1 MQHAQFFI
9 LSAVREHKMRTDG
22 AAVQTAGSWG
32 CFCLEHTVQPRA
44 KSGSGILITGDTR
57 NERSSAIPRPQ
68 AERAFKEVICSQLF
82 HRKEIGEKNSNILC
96 SGQVGGNCKEPLC
109 CGVFTWKFHFQFVRS
124 GLHRAVTHLG
134 SALLPSLF
142 PALHQAVSVG
152 DVAKALACQFGHI
165 LPSFTAAFR
174 RIPHLDIPVALSCY
188 SSRYRR
194 CFKILY
200 SKLLPGQRNFH
211 FPFSEPAECWLPG
224 KKTLCHQ
231 VRLALSFS

>member
-1 MQHAQFFI
+1 M
-9 LSAVREHKMRTDG
+9 AVIAKNHS
-22 AAVQTAGSWG
+22 AAVYLPESSTSSLSVRG
-32 CFCLEHTVQPRA
+32 CT
-44 KSGSGILITGDTR
+44 
-57 NERSSAIPRPQ
+57 
-68 AERAFKEVICSQLF
+68 
-82 HRKEIGEKNSNILC
+82 
-96 SGQVGGNCKEPLC
+96 EPLH
-109 CGVFTWKFHFQFVRS
+109 TWEVRYC
-124 GLHRAVTHLG
+124 
-134 SALLPSLF
+134 LLFSQRCVRL
-142 PALHQAVSVG
+142 SVWETWLQ
-152 DVAKALACQFGHI
+152 ALACQFGHI